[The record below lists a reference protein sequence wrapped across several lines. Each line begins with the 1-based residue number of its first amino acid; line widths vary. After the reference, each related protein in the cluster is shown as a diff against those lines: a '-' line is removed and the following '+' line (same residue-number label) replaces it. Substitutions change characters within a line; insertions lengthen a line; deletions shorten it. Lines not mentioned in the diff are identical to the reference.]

1 MPVTKEEKIS
11 FLKKLAKG
19 EATIKSLLPVSLGI
33 RVGYPEG
40 TTFHVDGK
48 QVEKDEFDSYWIN
61 SNKILKVT
69 YGDKLNKI

>member
-40 TTFHVDGK
+40 TTFHVNDK
-48 QVEKDEFDSYWIN
+48 QVEKAEFDDYWTN
-61 SNKILKVT
+61 SRKKLKVT
-69 YGDKLNKI
+69 YGDKLDKI